1 MHTQSR
7 TLAEWADIAGKDI
20 ASVLKQARRKRRQAT
35 RTDILTMSEW
45 AELYPDKN
53 TDKSNGQVAQTKQTL
68 SAQRVS
74 TRHFSDVSASPAAP
88 KGAVVRNDV
97 PPPPLSK
104 PNKFRRWILY
114 CLMAIPALAS
124 IQNIHGVTFD
134 ITGHLFGSVL
144 LTGLFSAAPFLF
156 VLAGVKN
163 AATRILVAL
172 MVIYE
177 AFCNLTR
184 IYGGLTG
191 FGKGGFPTRFLGLV
205 TDIFNTGTHQTAI
218 FLAVVMSIIAAC
230 TFYAAFFELGKSK

>member
-1 MHTQSR
+1 MHTDKR
-7 TLAEWADIAGKDI
+7 TLAEWAQHTGKDI
-20 ASVLKQARRKRRQAT
+20 ASVLKQARRKRGQSA
-35 RTDILTMSEW
+35 RTDILTLSEW
-45 AELYPDKN
+45 SELYPDKN
-53 TDKSNGQVAQTKQTL
+53 TDKTNGQVAQTKQTL

-74 TRHFSDVSASPAAP
+74 VRHSDVSASQAAP

-104 PNKFRRWILY
+104 PTNLRRWILY

-124 IQNIHGVTFD
+124 IQNIHGVTLD

-191 FGKGGFPTRFLGLV
+191 FGKGSFPTRFLGLV

-218 FLAVVMSIIAAC
+218 VLAVVMSIIAAC